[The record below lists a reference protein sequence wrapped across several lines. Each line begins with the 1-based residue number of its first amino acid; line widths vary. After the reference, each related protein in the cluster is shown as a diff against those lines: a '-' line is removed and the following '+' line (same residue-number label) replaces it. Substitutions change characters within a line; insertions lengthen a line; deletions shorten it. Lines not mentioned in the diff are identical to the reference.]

1 MRTANP
7 ALRQDTFQPVGVP
20 GTPDGPPLADRRM
33 TVEGTVNKSA
43 LLLLLVAGTAGVVA
57 AVGTTDGEVASWV
70 PVASIAAALVG
81 LVVALLTIFKP
92 ERARVTAPV
101 YALVEGVVVGGFSTL
116 FETRYPGIV
125 VQAVALTFAVAAGM
139 LVAYRTGLIKV
150 TQTFRN
156 VVVAA
161 TGAILLVYLVSFGL
175 SLFGV
180 AVPILNDSG
189 PLGILVSL
197 VIVGVAALNLV
208 LDFDLIAGAAE
219 RGAPAS
225 FEWYGAF
232 ALTVTLVWLYLE
244 LLRLLGKL
252 RR

>member
-7 ALRQDTFQPVGVP
+7 ALRQESFPPVGVP
-20 GTPDGPPLADRRM
+20 GTPDGPPLATGRM

-43 LLLLLVAGTAGVVA
+43 LLLLLVAATAGLVA
-57 AVGTTDGEVASWV
+57 VVGTDQGEVADWV
-70 PVASIAAALVG
+70 PGAAIASALVG
-81 LVVALLTIFKP
+81 LAIALLTIFKP
-92 ERARVTAPV
+92 ERARVTGPL
-101 YALVEGVVVGGFSTL
+101 YAVVEGVVVGGFSTL

-125 VQAVALTFAVAAGM
+125 LQAVALTFAVAAVM
-139 LVAYRTGLIKV
+139 LAAYRTGLIKV
-150 TQTFRN
+150 TKTFRN
-156 VVVAA
+156 VVLAA
-161 TGAILLVYLVSFGL
+161 TGAILVVYLAAFAL

-180 AVPILNDSG
+180 TTPVLNDAT
-189 PLGILVSL
+189 PLGILVSV

-208 LDFDLIAGAAE
+208 LDFDLIARAAQ